1 MILRDAAAFIDE
13 AQDELHNAIG
23 LTYGYDFKK
32 CLENAIKH
40 LEQAREAIE
49 EVASDID
56 SAFLILKPNREV

>member
-1 MILRDAAAFIDE
+1 MTMRDVAELIDE
-13 AQDELHNAIG
+13 AIFMLGNAMGCTDGIDVKEYVDE
-23 LTYGYDFKK
+23 
-32 CLENAIKH
+32 AIKH

>member
-1 MILRDAAAFIDE
+1 MTMRDVAELIDE
-13 AQDELHNAIG
+13 AIFMLGNAMGCTDEIDVKE
-23 LTYGYDFKK
+23 YVD
-32 CLENAIKH
+32 EAIKH